1 MLKIYHKHM
10 QCQSFASKGEFIEDT
25 VMKFGKRIKEIR
37 LSRELTMTDVENR
50 AGLKVGNISRIEK
63 GTQWVSEESLHAIAK
78 ALDVP
83 VSTLFNEESEHKDS
97 SGYITFQRL
106 NVQASAGHG
115 SELVD
120 YPDVLQE
127 IRVLETWARQTL
139 EVVDPHRVKI
149 ITCKGDSMTPTV
161 RPGDVVFVDVSIRHF
176 SAEGI
181 YVLAWQNQLLLKRL
195 NALFDGRL
203 AIQSDNETN
212 YKTEYVKAE
221 HSDQLAICGK
231 VLGWWT
237 LRKSGI

>member
-1 MLKIYHKHM
+1 MLKIYHEF
-10 QCQSFASKGEFIEDT
+10 SFRQLFACKSKTKEDIN
-25 VMKFGKRIKEIR
+25 MKFGQRLKEIR
-37 LSRELTMTDVENR
+37 LSKNLTMTDVEAR

-63 GTQWVSEESLHAIAK
+63 GTQWVSEDSLHAIAQ
-78 ALDVP
+78 ALDVQ
-83 VSTLFNEESEHKDS
+83 VATLFTEGNFNST

-106 NVQASAGHG
+106 NVQASAGSG
-115 SELVD
+115 SEPVE

-127 IRVLETWARQTL
+127 IRVLESWARQTL
-139 EVVDPHRVKI
+139 GVVDPSRVKI

-161 RPGDVVFVDVSIRHF
+161 RPGDIVFVDVSVRHF
-176 SAEGI
+176 QAEGI

-221 HSDQLAICGK
+221 QSDQLTICGR

-237 LRKSGI
+237 LRKSGM

>member
-1 MLKIYHKHM
+1 MRLG
-10 QCQSFASKGEFIEDT
+10 Q
-25 VMKFGKRIKEIR
+25 RIKEIR
-37 LSRELTMTDVENR
+37 QSKELTMTDVEIR

-63 GTQWVSEESLHAIAK
+63 GTQWVSEDSLYAIAR

-83 VSTLFNEESEHKDS
+83 VADLFTDKSTDNNKT
-97 SGYITFQRL
+97 GYITFQRL
-106 NVQASAGHG
+106 NVEASAGPG
-115 SELVD
+115 SEPVA

-127 IRVLETWARQTL
+127 IRVLESWARQTL
-139 EVVDPHRVKI
+139 GNVDPNKVKI
-149 ITCKGDSMTPTV
+149 ITCKGDSMAPTV
-161 RPGDVVFVDVSIRHF
+161 RPGDIVFVDISVKHF
-176 SAEGI
+176 QAEGI

-221 HSDQLAICGK
+221 QSDQLTICGK

-237 LRKSGI
+237 LRKSGM